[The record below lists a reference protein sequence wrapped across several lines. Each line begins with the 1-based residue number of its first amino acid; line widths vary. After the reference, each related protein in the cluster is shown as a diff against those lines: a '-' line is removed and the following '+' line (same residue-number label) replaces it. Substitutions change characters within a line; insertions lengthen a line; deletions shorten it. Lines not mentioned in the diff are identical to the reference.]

1 MCLLDRA
8 VHVVRRADGDLSDD
22 VVEAAWIDQVMERPS
37 GGHLATNQVAY
48 LQSLGRGHDLSSS
61 SR

>member
-1 MCLLDRA
+1 VCLLDRA
-8 VHVVRRADGDLSDD
+8 VHIIRRAHGDLSDD
-22 VVEAAWIDQVMERPS
+22 VIEAAWINQVMERPS

-48 LQSLGRGHDLSSS
+48 LQSLGRGHDLSSA